1 MIHAEGLTKD
11 YGKLRAVDGITFD
24 ISRGEVLGLLGP
36 NGAGKTTTL
45 RMITGYLAPTS
56 GSIRI
61 GGRSIGKDLLE
72 IKKTMGYL
80 PESAPLYKDM
90 LVYDYLVYAAEI
102 RGLEKDRRTERL
114 KELAGLCGIG
124 DIMHRTVGELSR
136 GLKQR
141 VGIAYA
147 MISDPEILILDEPTA
162 GLDPNQIAEIREI
175 IREIGKKKTVI
186 LSTHILS
193 EAEATCDRIMIIDR
207 GRIVA
212 DDATEALK
220 QSAAGRVV
228 IHLGF
233 RETGDA
239 AEIISLLG
247 TVEGVEKIE
256 RVDGGEPGTFHF
268 RLYGDPA
275 SDVRAR
281 VYDKIRA
288 TGWGLT
294 EFYREKRTLEA
305 IFRELTREG

>member
-11 YGKLRAVDGITFD
+11 YGNLRAVDGITFD

-61 GGRSIGKDLLE
+61 GGRSIEEDLLE

-102 RGLEKDRRTERL
+102 RGLEKDRRMGRL

-162 GLDPNQIAEIREI
+162 GLDPNQIAEIRQI

-212 DDATEALK
+212 DDATDALK

-239 AEIISLLG
+239 DEVMALLG

-256 RVDGGEPGTFHF
+256 KADGGEPGTSHF

-275 SDVRAR
+275 SDVRDR

-288 TGWGLT
+288 TGWRLT

>member
-56 GSIRI
+56 GSIQI
-61 GGRSIGKDLLE
+61 GGRSIGEDLLE

-162 GLDPNQIAEIREI
+162 GLDPNQIAEIRKI

-212 DDATEALK
+212 DDATDALK
-220 QSAAGRVV
+220 QSAASRVV

-239 AEIISLLG
+239 DDVISLLG
-247 TVEGVEKIE
+247 AVEGVEKIE
-256 RVDGGEPGTFHF
+256 RVDGGEPGMSHF

-275 SDVRAR
+275 SDVRDR
-281 VYDKIRA
+281 VYDKIRE
-288 TGWGLT
+288 TGWRLT

>member
-11 YGKLRAVDGITFD
+11 YGNLRAVDGITFD

-61 GGRSIGKDLLE
+61 GGRSIQEDLLE

-102 RGLEKDRRTERL
+102 RGLEKEKQMERL

-212 DDATEALK
+212 DDATDALK

-239 AEIISLLG
+239 DEVISLLG

-256 RVDGGEPGTFHF
+256 RVDGGEPGMSHF

-275 SDVRAR
+275 SDVRDR
-281 VYDKIRA
+281 VYDKIRE
-288 TGWGLT
+288 TGWRLT

>member
-102 RGLEKDRRTERL
+102 RGLEKERRMERL

-212 DDATEALK
+212 DDATDALK

-239 AEIISLLG
+239 DEVISLLG

-256 RVDGGEPGTFHF
+256 RVDGGEPGTSHF

-275 SDVRAR
+275 SDVRDR
-281 VYDKIRA
+281 VYDKIRE
-288 TGWGLT
+288 TGWRLT

>member
-212 DDATEALK
+212 DDATDALK

-239 AEIISLLG
+239 DDVISLLG
-247 TVEGVEKIE
+247 AVEGVEKIE
-256 RVDGGEPGTFHF
+256 RVDGGEPGMSHF

-275 SDVRAR
+275 SDVRDR
-281 VYDKIRA
+281 VYDRIRE
-288 TGWGLT
+288 TGWRLT

>member
-11 YGKLRAVDGITFD
+11 YGNLRAVDGITFD

-61 GGRSIGKDLLE
+61 GGRSIQEDLLE

-102 RGLEKDRRTERL
+102 RGLEKERRMERL

-212 DDATEALK
+212 DDATDALK

-239 AEIISLLG
+239 DEVISLLG
-247 TVEGVEKIE
+247 TEEGVEKIE
-256 RVDGGEPGTFHF
+256 RVDGGEPGTSHF

-275 SDVRAR
+275 SDVRDR
-281 VYDKIRA
+281 VYDKIRE
-288 TGWGLT
+288 TGWRLT

>member
-1 MIHAEGLTKD
+1 
-11 YGKLRAVDGITFD
+11 
-24 ISRGEVLGLLGP
+24 
-36 NGAGKTTTL
+36 
-45 RMITGYLAPTS
+45 MITGYLAPTS

-61 GGRSIGKDLLE
+61 GGRSIQEDLLE

-102 RGLEKDRRTERL
+102 RGLEKERRMERL

-212 DDATEALK
+212 DDATDALK

-239 AEIISLLG
+239 DEVISLLG

-256 RVDGGEPGTFHF
+256 RVDGG
-268 RLYGDPA
+268 
-275 SDVRAR
+275 SRAR
-281 VYDKIRA
+281 PISGFTAIPLRTSGTACTIKSVRRA
-288 TGWGLT
+288 GASRNFTG
-294 EFYREKRTLEA
+294 KR
-305 IFRELTREG
+305 GPWKPSSGN

>member
-11 YGKLRAVDGITFD
+11 YGNLRAVDGITFD

-61 GGRSIGKDLLE
+61 GGRSIQEDLLE

-102 RGLEKDRRTERL
+102 RGLEKERRMERL

-212 DDATEALK
+212 DDATDALK

-239 AEIISLLG
+239 DEVISLLG

-256 RVDGGEPGTFHF
+256 RVDGGEPGTSHF

-275 SDVRAR
+275 SDVRDR

-288 TGWGLT
+288 TGWRLT

>member
-239 AEIISLLG
+239 DEVISLLG

-256 RVDGGEPGTFHF
+256 RVDGGEPGTSHF

-275 SDVRAR
+275 SDVRDR
-281 VYDKIRA
+281 VYDKIRE
-288 TGWGLT
+288 TGWRLT

>member
-11 YGKLRAVDGITFD
+11 YGNLRAVDGITFD

-61 GGRSIGKDLLE
+61 GGRSIQEDLLE

-102 RGLEKDRRTERL
+102 RGLEKERRMERL

-162 GLDPNQIAEIREI
+162 GLDPNQIAEIRQI

-212 DDATEALK
+212 DDATDALK

-239 AEIISLLG
+239 DEVISLLG

-256 RVDGGEPGTFHF
+256 RVDGGEPGTSHF

-275 SDVRAR
+275 SDVRDR
-281 VYDKIRA
+281 VYDKIRE
-288 TGWGLT
+288 TGWRLT

>member
-61 GGRSIGKDLLE
+61 GGRSIQEDLLE

-102 RGLEKDRRTERL
+102 RGLEKERRMERL

-212 DDATEALK
+212 DDATDALK

-239 AEIISLLG
+239 DEVISLLG

-256 RVDGGEPGTFHF
+256 RVDGGEPGTSHF

-275 SDVRAR
+275 SDVRDR
-281 VYDKIRA
+281 VYDKIRE
-288 TGWGLT
+288 TGWRLT

>member
-1 MIHAEGLTKD
+1 
-11 YGKLRAVDGITFD
+11 
-24 ISRGEVLGLLGP
+24 
-36 NGAGKTTTL
+36 
-45 RMITGYLAPTS
+45 MITGYLAPTS

-61 GGRSIGKDLLE
+61 GGRSIQEDLLE

-102 RGLEKDRRTERL
+102 RGLEKERRMERL

-212 DDATEALK
+212 DDATDALK

-239 AEIISLLG
+239 DEVISLLG

-256 RVDGGEPGTFHF
+256 RVDGGAGHVPFQALRRSRFGRPGP
-268 RLYGDPA
+268 R
-275 SDVRAR
+275 VR
-281 VYDKIRA
+281 
-288 TGWGLT
+288 
-294 EFYREKRTLEA
+294 
-305 IFRELTREG
+305 

>member
-11 YGKLRAVDGITFD
+11 YGNLRAVDGITFD

-61 GGRSIGKDLLE
+61 GGRSIQEDLLE

-102 RGLEKDRRTERL
+102 RGLEKERRMERL

-212 DDATEALK
+212 DDATDALK

-239 AEIISLLG
+239 DEVISLLG

-256 RVDGGEPGTFHF
+256 RVDGGEPGTSHF

-275 SDVRAR
+275 SDVRDR
-281 VYDKIRA
+281 VYDKIRE
-288 TGWGLT
+288 TGWRLT

>member
-1 MIHAEGLTKD
+1 MIHAESLTKY
-11 YGKLRAVDGITFD
+11 YGNLCAVDGITFD
-24 ISRGEVLGLLGP
+24 ISKGEVLGLLGP

-61 GGRSIGKDLLE
+61 GDRSIDEDLLE
-72 IKKTMGYL
+72 IKKMLGYL

-102 RGLEKDRRTERL
+102 RGLEKEKQLSRL
-114 KELAGLCGIG
+114 KELAGICGIG
-124 DIMHRTVGELSR
+124 EIMHRTIGELSR

-162 GLDPNQIAEIREI
+162 GLDPNQIVEIREI

-212 DDATEALK
+212 DDATETLM
-220 QSAAGRVV
+220 QAAVGRPV
-228 IHLGF
+228 IHLGL
-233 RETGDA
+233 RKIGDPDA
-239 AEIISLLG
+239 VVSLLG
-247 TVEGVEKIE
+247 TVEGVEKVE
-256 RVDGGEPGTFHF
+256 PSDKKEPGFSHF
-268 RLYGDPA
+268 RLFCGSA
-275 SDVRAR
+275 SDIRER
-281 VYDKIRA
+281 VYMKIKE
-288 TGWGLT
+288 TDWLLT
-294 EFYREKRTLEA
+294 ELYRETRTLEA
-305 IFRELTREG
+305 IFRELTKES

>member
-1 MIHAEGLTKD
+1 MIHAESLTKY
-11 YGKLRAVDGITFD
+11 YGNLCAVDGITFD
-24 ISRGEVLGLLGP
+24 IPRGEVLGLLGP

-56 GSIRI
+56 GKIRI
-61 GGRSIGKDLLE
+61 GDRPLEENLVE

-90 LVYDYLVYAAEI
+90 LVFDYLVYAAEI
-102 RGLEKDRRTERL
+102 RELEEEQRLSRL

-124 DIMHRTVGELSR
+124 EIMHRTIGELSR

-162 GLDPNQIAEIREI
+162 GLDPNQIVEIREI

-220 QSAAGRVV
+220 QAAVGRSV
-228 IHLGF
+228 IHLGLS
-233 RETGDA
+233 R
-239 AEIISLLG
+239 ISHPEEVVARLV
-247 TVEGVEKIE
+247 TIEGVEKVE
-256 RVDGGEPGTFHF
+256 LADEKEPGVFHF
-268 RLYGDPA
+268 RLLCDPA
-275 SDVRAR
+275 LDVRDR
-281 VYDKIRA
+281 IYGNIRE
-288 TGWGLT
+288 TEWFLT
-294 EFYREKRTLEA
+294 EFYRETRTLEA
-305 IFRELTREG
+305 IFRELTKEG